1 MSTYIS
7 SVLRKLVYERANRCC
22 EYCFFPEA
30 AILASH
36 EVDHIIA
43 QKHGGL
49 TKADNLALSCVL
61 CNKHKGSDL
70 ASLDPET
77 KKLTPLYHPRQD
89 CWSEHFQLNG
99 AEFIPLTPIGRVT
112 LRLLQ
117 LNRSDRIKE
126 RKLLIEAEMFNVP
139 S

>member
-22 EYCFFPEA
+22 EYCFFLEA
-30 AILASH
+30 ATLASH

-61 CNKHKGSDL
+61 CNKQ
-70 ASLDPET
+70 E
-77 KKLTPLYHPRQD
+77 RQ
-89 CWSEHFQLNG
+89 
-99 AEFIPLTPIGRVT
+99 
-112 LRLLQ
+112 
-117 LNRSDRIKE
+117 
-126 RKLLIEAEMFNVP
+126 
-139 S
+139 

>member
-1 MSTYIS
+1 M
-7 SVLRKLVYERANRCC
+7 CC
-22 EYCFFPEA
+22 A
-30 AILASH
+30 
-36 EVDHIIA
+36 
-43 QKHGGL
+43 
-49 TKADNLALSCVL
+49 T
-61 CNKHKGSDL
+61 NKKGSDL
-70 ASLDPET
+70 ASLDPA

-126 RKLLIEAEMFNVP
+126 RKLLIEAEMFNMP